1 MINDTLVVL
10 IESECEYLTDLLVQ
24 HVMERVVV
32 EEEEQGVVQVSLGEG
47 LVYILEEDLVYL
59 G

>member
-24 HVMERVVV
+24 YVMEWVVI
-32 EEEEQGVVQVSLGEG
+32 EKEEQGVVQVCLGKG
-47 LVYILEEDLVYL
+47 LVNIFKEDLVYL